1 MKYEKKTINRRT
13 VWAMLVLGPVLIAA
27 VAYVIMMTICPVFAE
42 SRSQAAYV
50 IESIAGLIGIASYVI
65 IAYLEMRKA

>member
-1 MKYEKKTINRRT
+1 MKCEKKTINRRN
-13 VWAMLVLGPVLIAA
+13 VWAGLVFGPVLIVAA
-27 VAYVIMMTICPVFAE
+27 AYLIMMVICPVFAE

-50 IESIAGLIGIASYVI
+50 IESVAGLIGIVSYVI